1 MPAPSAGKLP
11 LSVMAG
17 RWPGRLRLSDF
28 VLEKKGVDA
37 RAKRGHDVSI
47 RTGLPAKIHLAHHEK
62 MT

>member
-1 MPAPSAGKLP
+1 
-11 LSVMAG
+11 MAG